1 MASFTFL
8 YTNSDAN
15 TTVISARILRK
26 ALQSGTPLPFRIGA
40 FLRPLAAFQWH
51 AK

>member
-8 YTNSDAN
+8 YTNNDSN

-26 ALQSGTPLPFRIGA
+26 APSIGKPLYIQIQGF
-40 FLRPLAAFQWH
+40 FLLRV
-51 AK
+51 KIN